1 MQKLNSRKYGNILN
15 FDGECAILRHMKN
28 FRIVKYQIPVD
39 KKKYCSAERLRI
51 VLLSDLHNQRYG
63 RKNEILVREIDR
75 LKPDLVA
82 AAGDMFTPEEGRTE
96 HVALNLMETLAERY
110 PVCYGIGN
118 HEYIMKLDTD
128 FFGVRY
134 ERYAR
139 GLRKAGVL
147 LLENEYADI
156 TLKGLPIR
164 IYGLQIPWRFYRR
177 FSYRRLSVEEM
188 KKYLGTGTQ
197 ERYKILLAH
206 NPMCFSAYEKW
217 GADLTLSG
225 HLHGGFIRPPLL
237 GGVISP
243 QCVPFPKYDRGI
255 FEKNGHY
262 LAVSA
267 GLGSHANLP
276 RLGNPAELVLLELI
290 PQSKAPFW

>member
-1 MQKLNSRKYGNILN
+1 MIREY
-15 FDGECAILRHMKN
+15 AILQHMKN
-28 FRIVKYQIPVD
+28 FRIAKYQIPID
-39 KKKYCSAERLRI
+39 EKKYRPAGTLRI

-63 RKNEILVREIDR
+63 RKNAVLLREIDR

-82 AAGDMFTPEEGRTE
+82 VAGDMFTPEEGRTE
-96 HVALNLMETLAERY
+96 HVALNLMETLAGKY

-118 HEYIMKLDTD
+118 HEYIMKLDTN

-147 LLENEYADI
+147 LLENEHADI
-156 TLKGLPIR
+156 TLKGIPIR
-164 IYGLQIPWRFYRR
+164 IYGLQLPWRFYRR
-177 FSYRRLSVEEM
+177 FSYRRLPLEEM
-188 KKYLGTGTQ
+188 RSYLGTGTQ
-197 ERYKILLAH
+197 ERFQILLAH
-206 NPMCFSAYEKW
+206 NPMCFSTYEKW

-225 HLHGGFIRPPLL
+225 HLHGGFIRLPLV

-262 LAVSA
+262 MTVSA
-267 GLGSHANLP
+267 GLGSHHDLP
-276 RLGNPAELVLLELI
+276 RIGNPAELVAIDLI
-290 PQSKAPFW
+290 PG

>member
-1 MQKLNSRKYGNILN
+1 
-15 FDGECAILRHMKN
+15 MKN
-28 FRIVKYQIPVD
+28 FRIVKYQIPID
-39 KKKYCSAERLRI
+39 KKKYHPTGVMRI

-63 RKNEILVREIDR
+63 KKNAVLIREIDR
-75 LKPDLVA
+75 MEPDLVA
-82 AAGDMFTPEEGRTE
+82 VAGDMFTPEEGRTE
-96 HVALNLMETLAERY
+96 HVALNLMETLAGKY

-139 GLRKAGVL
+139 GLRKAGVI
-147 LLENEYADI
+147 LLENEHTDI
-156 TLKGLPIR
+156 TLKGIPIR
-164 IYGLQIPWRFYRR
+164 IYGLQLPWRFYRR
-177 FSYRRLSVEEM
+177 FSYSKLSPEELRT
-188 KKYLGTGTQ
+188 YLGSGTQ
-197 ERYKILLAH
+197 ERFKILLAH

-225 HLHGGFIRPPLL
+225 HLHGGFIRLPIL
-237 GGVISP
+237 GGIISP

-262 LAVSA
+262 MVVSA
-267 GLGSHANLP
+267 GLGSHSDLP
-276 RLGNPAELVLLELI
+276 RIGNPTELVVIDLI
-290 PQSKAPFW
+290 PK